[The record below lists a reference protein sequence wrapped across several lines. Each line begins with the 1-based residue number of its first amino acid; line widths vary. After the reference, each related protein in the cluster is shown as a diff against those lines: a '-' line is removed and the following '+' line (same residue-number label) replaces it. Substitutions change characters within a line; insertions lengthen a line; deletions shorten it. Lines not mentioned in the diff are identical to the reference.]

1 MPVITF
7 ANTKGGAGKTT
18 LAVITACELAQRGY
32 EVCLLDG
39 DPQQW
44 ASRWSALTRKPKNL
58 KIISDIDEDNLDQHI
73 IKARLSADYVLI
85 DLPGMRSPLLAAA
98 LSLTNHVLV
107 PVQGCAMDAVG
118 AAQVINL
125 LQRLRNEC
133 DITIAH
139 SVILTRVSQIIT
151 TRAMLAVRSM
161 LAERKIHVLETP
173 LIERAAYRD
182 MFINGG
188 TLHCLDE
195 AKVSNLDKARDNA
208 FDLASELELL
218 IPCSSRIGDKA
229 PLQFFKSTMRSLRQ
243 ALHPA

>member
-18 LAVITACELAQRGY
+18 LAVVVACELAQRGY
-32 EVCLLDG
+32 EICLLDG

-58 KIISDIDEDNLDQHI
+58 KIISEVDEYNLDQHLM
-73 IKARLSADYVLI
+73 KARLAADYTLI

-98 LSLTNHVLV
+98 LSQTNHVLV

-125 LQRLRNEC
+125 LQRLRDEC
-133 DITIAH
+133 EIHIAH
-139 SVILTRVSQIIT
+139 SVVLTRVSQIIT
-151 TRAMLAVRSM
+151 TRAMTAVRSM
-161 LAERKIHVLETP
+161 LKERNIHVLDTP

-195 AKVSNLDKARDNA
+195 AKVSNLDRARDNA
-208 FDLASELELL
+208 FELAAELEAL
-218 IPCSSRIGDKA
+218 IPCDMRSGDSA
-229 PLQFFKSTMRSLRQ
+229 PLQFFKSTYRSLRQ

>member
-18 LAVITACELAQRGY
+18 LAVVTACELVHRGY
-32 EVCLLDG
+32 DVCLLDG

-44 ASRWSALTRKPKNL
+44 ASRWSSLTRKPKNL
-58 KIISDIDEDNLDQHI
+58 KVISEVDEKSIDQHL
-73 IKARLSADYVLI
+73 IKHRLAADYVLI
-85 DLPGMRSPLLAAA
+85 DLPGMKSPLLAAA
-98 LSLTNHVLV
+98 ISQTNHVFV

-125 LQRLRNEC
+125 LKRLRDEC
-133 DITIAH
+133 NISIPH

-151 TRAMLAVRSM
+151 TRAMNAVRQM
-161 LAERKIHVLETP
+161 LNERNIHVLNTP

-188 TLHCLDE
+188 TLHCLDDNR
-195 AKVSNLDKARDNA
+195 VSNLDRAIENA
-208 FDLASELELL
+208 FTLVGEIELL
-218 IPCSSRIGDKA
+218 VPSLSQKSDRE
-229 PLQFFKSTMRSLRQ
+229 PLHFFKNKVRSFRQ
-243 ALHPA
+243 AFQAA

>member
-18 LAVITACELAQRGY
+18 LAVVTACELAQRGY
-32 EVCLLDG
+32 DVCLLDG

-44 ASRWSALTRKPKNL
+44 ASRWSSLTRKPKNL
-58 KIISDIDEDNLDQHI
+58 KVISDVDDRNIDQHI
-73 IKARLSADYVLI
+73 IKCRFAADYILI

-98 LSLTNHVLV
+98 IGLTNHVIV

-125 LQRLRNEC
+125 LQRLRDEC
-133 DITIAH
+133 NIDIAH
-139 SVILTRVSQIIT
+139 SVVLTRVSQIIT
-151 TRAMLAVRSM
+151 TRAMSAVRNM
-161 LAERKIHVLETP
+161 LNERNIHVLETP

-195 AKVSNLDKARDNA
+195 AKVSNLDRARDNA
-208 FDLASELELL
+208 FDLASEIELL
-218 IPCSSRIGDKA
+218 VPSLSKISDKQ

>member
-18 LAVITACELAQRGY
+18 LAVVTACELSQRGY
-32 EVCLLDG
+32 ETCLLDG

-58 KIISDIDEDNLDQHI
+58 KIISEVDEDNLDGHI
-73 IKARLSADYVLI
+73 IKAKLSADYVLI

-98 LSLTNHVLV
+98 LAQTSHCFV

-125 LQRLRNEC
+125 LQRLRDEC
-133 DITIAH
+133 AIHIPH
-139 SVILTRVSQIIT
+139 SVVLTRISQIIT
-151 TRAMLAVRSM
+151 TRAMLAVRAM
-161 LAERKIHVLETP
+161 LAERRIHVLDTP

-195 AKVSNLDKARDNA
+195 TKVSNLDRARENA
-208 FDLASELELL
+208 FELANEIEALV
-218 IPCSSRIGDKA
+218 PCQSRIGDKA
-229 PLQFFKSTMRSLRQ
+229 PLQFFRSTMRSLRQ